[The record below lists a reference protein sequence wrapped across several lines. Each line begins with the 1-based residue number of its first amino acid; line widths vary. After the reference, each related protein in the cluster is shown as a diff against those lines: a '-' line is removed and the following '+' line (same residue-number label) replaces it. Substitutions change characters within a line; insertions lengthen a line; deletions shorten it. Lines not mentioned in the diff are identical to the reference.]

1 MVTKLRPCASLDRSG
16 KLVQL
21 LRFVLLYPV
30 FDISQFAA
38 QLPIPLRIMRFGVLK
53 HAELYADVVPLV
65 E

>member
-21 LRFVLLYPV
+21 LRLVLLYPL
-30 FDISQFAA
+30 FDIRQFAA
-38 QLPIPLRIMRFGVLK
+38 QLPIPLRIMRFAVLK